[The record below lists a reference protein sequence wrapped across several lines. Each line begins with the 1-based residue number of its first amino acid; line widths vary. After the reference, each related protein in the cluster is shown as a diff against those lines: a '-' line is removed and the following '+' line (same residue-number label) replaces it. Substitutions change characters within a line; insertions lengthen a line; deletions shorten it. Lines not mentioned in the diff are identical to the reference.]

1 MLVAGT
7 IKRPIHFVMDVAFA
21 NLPIMRRF
29 VRSELVIPIASPKRD
44 EIAYEQ
50 AFVSIRKKL
59 REGWLVGI
67 FPEGLIT
74 YDGALNPFK
83 KGVERIIERDPCPV
97 VPVAI
102 NGMWGSWFSR
112 KDGPAFKKKPRKWLS
127 PVMITIGTPIPA
139 HEATAER
146 IQAAVRELYQQHP
159 DLP

>member
-1 MLVAGT
+1 
-7 IKRPIHFVMDVAFA
+7 MDVAFA
-21 NLPIMRRF
+21 DLPIMRRF

-83 KGVERIIERDPCPV
+83 KGVERIIERTPV
-97 VPVAI
+97 L
-102 NGMWGSWFSR
+102 SYL
-112 KDGPAFKKKPRKWLS
+112 WLS
-127 PVMITIGTPIPA
+127 TGCGELVQSLGRTGLQRS
-139 HEATAER
+139 HENGFR
-146 IQAAVRELYQQHP
+146 PL
-159 DLP
+159 